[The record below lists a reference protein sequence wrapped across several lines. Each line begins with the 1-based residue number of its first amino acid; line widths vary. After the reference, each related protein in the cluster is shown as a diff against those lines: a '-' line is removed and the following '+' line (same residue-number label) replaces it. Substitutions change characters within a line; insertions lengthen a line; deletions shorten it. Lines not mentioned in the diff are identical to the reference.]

1 MAEND
6 SSDSGA
12 KASGFLRLMEKIELL
27 SELVKFLNIFV
38 TIPTTSATDERSF
51 SGLRRL
57 KTYLRSTM
65 GQKRLNSVSLLHF
78 HKDVANEM
86 DLDSIINEFIQRND
100 QRKSTFYQ

>member
-1 MAEND
+1 
-6 SSDSGA
+6 
-12 KASGFLRLMEKIELL
+12 
-27 SELVKFLNIFV
+27 IFV
-38 TIPTTSATDERSF
+38 TIPTTSATAERSF
-51 SGLRRL
+51 SGLKRL

-100 QRKSTFYQ
+100 QRKS